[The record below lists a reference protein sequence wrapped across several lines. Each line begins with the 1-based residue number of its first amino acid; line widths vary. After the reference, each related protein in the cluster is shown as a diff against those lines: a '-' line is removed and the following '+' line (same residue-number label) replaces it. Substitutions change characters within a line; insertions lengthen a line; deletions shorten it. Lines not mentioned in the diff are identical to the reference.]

1 MSEVAGRMCIQ
12 EGAKCLEKVSNGRG
26 LLLAGVPGVAPAE
39 VVVVGGG
46 VVGSNAARMAAGLGA
61 RVTLLDINL
70 PRLRYLD
77 EVLPANVVG
86 IRASPEAIADA
97 LRRADLVIG
106 AVLKEG
112 APTPQV
118 ITTEMVKAMKP
129 GSALVDVSIDQG
141 GCSQTSHVTTHS
153 KPTYVEHGV
162 VHYCVGNMPGGVART
177 STQALGNATL
187 PYGLAVAGKG
197 LKAACEADPGLAH
210 GLNVAGGAVA
220 HPEVAQWLGVA
231 AQDWHRLI

>member
-1 MSEVAGRMCIQ
+1 VE
-12 EGAKCLEKVSNGRG
+12 
-26 LLLAGVPGVAPAE
+26 
-39 VVVVGGG
+39 
-46 VVGSNAARMAAGLGA
+46 GSNAARMAAGLGA

-77 EVLPANVVG
+77 EVLPPNVIGVK
-86 IRASPEAIADA
+86 ASPESIAEA
-97 LRRADLVIG
+97 LTRADLVIG

-118 ITTEMVKAMKP
+118 ISADMVKAMKP

-141 GCSQTSHVTTHS
+141 GCSETSHVTTHS
-153 KPTYVEHGV
+153 KPTYMEHGV

-187 PYGLAVAGKG
+187 PYALAVAGRG

-210 GLNVAGGAVA
+210 GLNLAGGSVA
-220 HPEVAQWLGVA
+220 HAEVARWLGVA
-231 AQDWHRLI
+231 VVDWKKLL